1 MTQDKLSISDI
12 NKNMAI
18 SRQIQQHGM
27 SIWSKPSIIFVIM
40 LFIGA
45 GVQYNEYLNVC
56 LSDFFLRKLGVEVT
70 VRDVQVTVGFWDQDH
85 KL

>member
-1 MTQDKLSISDI
+1 
-12 NKNMAI
+12 MAI
-18 SRQIQQHGM
+18 TRQIQQHGM

-56 LSDFFLRKLGVEVT
+56 RGLSLIMAR
-70 VRDVQVTVGFWDQDH
+70 VGFNH
-85 KL
+85 S